1 MSPQERLVQIRD
13 QLVKWE
19 TSDNVTRETMI
30 YVSDVR
36 HLLSIIDKMPSAEEQ
51 AKAEGAIES
60 MEGLG
65 YAWTGKVWTP

>member
-1 MSPQERLVQIRD
+1 
-13 QLVKWE
+13 
-19 TSDNVTRETMI
+19 
-30 YVSDVR
+30 
-36 HLLSIIDKMPSAEEQ
+36 MPSAEEQ